1 MRQDED
7 AVGDRGRGAGR
18 ARRAALRVLALGS
31 HRLLRL
37 GINGTVR
44 HIELGGTRA
53 PARGLGEAMVTTKEL
68 TTSNATGRGVL
79 RDLAMASIGGGVM
92 LASLLTLASCA
103 SSPAGDPLARA
114 RRALADTES
123 TAVRTEGEAGET
135 VRAAVERF
143 QALFADFSPATIR
156 ERARSV
162 YAEGAYFNDG
172 FAELEGID
180 AIEGYLTRSAEA
192 AGEVD
197 IEIHDVA
204 YSGAEIYLRWDM
216 RFTNAKGSKEVV
228 APGVSHLR
236 VDGNGLVVFHRDYW
250 DSSGAL
256 AEFVPLMP
264 SILRSIRSHL

>member
-1 MRQDED
+1 MAADSTK
-7 AVGDRGRGAGR
+7 AGHQSGK
-18 ARRAALRVLALGS
+18 RVA
-31 HRLLRL
+31 
-37 GINGTVR
+37 
-44 HIELGGTRA
+44 
-53 PARGLGEAMVTTKEL
+53 
-68 TTSNATGRGVL
+68 
-79 RDLAMASIGGGVM
+79 RDLAMAGVGGAMTV
-92 LASLLTLASCA
+92 ASLLSAASCA

-180 AIEGYLTRSAEA
+180 AIAAYLVRSAET
-192 AGEVD
+192 AGEVV
-197 IEIHDVA
+197 IEVHDVA

-216 RFTNAKGSKEVV
+216 RFTNEKGSKEVV

-236 VDGNGLVVFHRDYW
+236 VDDNGLVVFHRDYW

-256 AEFVPLMP
+256 AELVPLLP
-264 SILRSIRSHL
+264 SILRSIRSRL